1 MRVSDG
7 RGKGEKGG
15 DDASLQLAGTT
26 DTGWPGDPTD
36 ASVDDIWPSAP
47 ENSILSVQRP
57 IDVMSVYVVASGTQP
72 RTRLGT

>member
-1 MRVSDG
+1 MRPCSWQVL
-7 RGKGEKGG
+7 RIP
-15 DDASLQLAGTT
+15 AGQAI
-26 DTGWPGDPTD
+26 PTD
-36 ASVDDIWPSAP
+36 ASVEDIWPTAP